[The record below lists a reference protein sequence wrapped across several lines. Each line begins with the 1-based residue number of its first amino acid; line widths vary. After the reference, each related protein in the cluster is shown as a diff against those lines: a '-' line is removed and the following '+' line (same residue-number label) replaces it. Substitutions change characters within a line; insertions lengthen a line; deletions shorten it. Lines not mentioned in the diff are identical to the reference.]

1 MDLDT
6 HKPAVARSLQA
17 LEKSLERLVAALAH
31 QPVWLKVD
39 GANSD
44 REALRQACEA
54 YAAIDYAMDDAT
66 NQSPVCVGLIGAS
79 SNVITCAERVN
90 AAKAAFKAVC
100 VPLQRMRTR
109 VPVKGE
115 GGPTRAIPVAR
126 AVLRALQR
134 SDVNLQAAYRKIPIL
149 MAPPRSVTYV
159 RASTRSVYRKTVEE
173 IAAMLESSSGPDALR
188 DRAQL
193 AVLARSERYLALVT
207 DHYENIRANVVYERL
222 DKRGRGRVQ
231 VPAELPLLY
240 AQGRH
245 PTLPEVEFPS
255 TAEEGVDTPRQPR
268 RSKLEPT
275 PCLRSLPVYRYARP
289 PRQKP

>member
-1 MDLDT
+1 MDLDA

-17 LEKSLERLVAALAH
+17 LEKSLKRLVAALAH
-31 QPVWLKVD
+31 QPVWLKLD

-54 YAAIDYAMDDAT
+54 YAAIDYAMDDAI
-66 NQSPVCVGLIGAS
+66 NQSPVCLGLIGAS

-109 VPVKGE
+109 IPVKGE

-159 RASTRSVYRKTVEE
+159 RASTRNVYRKPLDE
-173 IAAMLESSSGPDALR
+173 IAAKLADFSGPDAAQ
-188 DRAQL
+188 DRET
-193 AVLARSERYLALVT
+193 LARISRTDDFVALVT
-207 DHYENIRANVVYERL
+207 DHYDNIRANIVYERL

-231 VPAELPLLY
+231 VPAEIPLLY
-240 AQGRH
+240 AQGRN
-245 PTLPEVEFPS
+245 PTPPEVEFPP
-255 TAEEGVDTPRQPR
+255 AAKEGADPSRQPR
-268 RSKLEPT
+268 RSKLESE
-275 PCLRSLPVYRYARP
+275 PCLTTLPVYRYR
-289 PRQKP
+289 RELR